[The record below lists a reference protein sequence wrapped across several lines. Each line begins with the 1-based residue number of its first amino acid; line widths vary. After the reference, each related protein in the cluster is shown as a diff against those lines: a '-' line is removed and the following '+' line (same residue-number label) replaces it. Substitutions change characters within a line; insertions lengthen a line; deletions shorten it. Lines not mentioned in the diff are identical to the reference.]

1 MTCEGH
7 RLKTQTTFRQ
17 NPLDMAMA
25 AIVLAFAALVSLFAI
40 RNNDVWWMMA
50 VGRRILETKA
60 FIYKDPFSFT
70 LAGAP
75 WSPQA
80 YLSAIVFY
88 LVHQG
93 AGAAGL
99 IVLRAVLVV
108 ATFAV
113 VLRTLARTGVSWAM
127 AAPVVVL
134 VVLVSQTR
142 FIVRAHLFE
151 YLFLSIL
158 MGFLLTSHERKGRS
172 FFVVPA
178 VVQVLWTN
186 MHPSFLLGPAL
197 VGLFFAGEWLSE
209 RITPRLSGIRPLH
222 RRRQAGD
229 YRRAALLFAVVVAA
243 CFVNPNPG
251 AFLSQPFGGAQRE
264 LVSRFTLEWKS
275 PFDPAIAGAGFHPY
289 YEILL
294 ALAAVAVFMN
304 LKRLSLGALF
314 LLLGTMYLSLQSHRF
329 RVEFGLVALPLVCVM
344 LRDAPPLAAARKAIG
359 GAPSRWL
366 PRAALSAVAVLLVVF
381 TARGRVEVDGT
392 VKARY
397 PDRALGFVIGND
409 VAHRP
414 FSTIG
419 FGSYMAWDLYGERQ
433 TFIDGRNYDA
443 GLYRDFLG
451 AQQNAQALGHVI
463 AKYRL
468 DAFILPS
475 IEDSDAGMT
484 RIHEALAAMPSW
496 DLVYMD
502 PVAYVYVD
510 DASADSAFVAAH
522 AYRAY
527 HPLTLASTPPALRGA
542 VVAELERA
550 AAEAPEYPRVWL
562 DLGAAANAT
571 GSHDRAIEALETA
584 TRLEPDN
591 AVAWNRLGIAEQ
603 TAGRRDEAVEAF
615 QRLVEVAPDVAQSH
629 LRLAEVLRW
638 AGRNPE
644 AALSYER
651 AIEIEPGNAEPYVG
665 LYEMYAAGHF
675 WDAALSA
682 AEKLQAAVPKSYLGY
697 YYAAEA
703 LHELGRDPEAIAMG
717 VQAIGVNPKAA
728 VAHLFLAQRYD
739 ERGEYSKALE
749 RVESTLVLD
758 PRNATALDMRG
769 QLQRKLGR

>member
-1 MTCEGH
+1 
-7 RLKTQTTFRQ
+7 
-17 NPLDMAMA
+17 MAMA
-25 AIVLAFAALVSLFAI
+25 AIVLTFAALVSLFAI

-60 FIYKDPFSFT
+60 FIYRDPFSFA
-70 LAGAP
+70 LPGAP

-113 VLRTLARTGVSWAM
+113 VLRTLARTRVSWAM

-134 VVLVSQTR
+134 VILVSQTR

-158 MGFLLTSHERKGRS
+158 MGSLLTSHERKGRS
-172 FFVVPA
+172 FYVVPA

-197 VGLFFAGEWLSE
+197 VGLFFAGEWLGE
-209 RITPRLSGIRPLH
+209 RVTPRLSGIRPLH
-222 RRRQAGD
+222 RHD

-251 AFLSQPFGGAQRE
+251 AFLSQPFGGAQHD

-275 PFDPAIAGAGFHPY
+275 PFDPAVAGAGFHPY

-329 RVEFGLVALPLVCVM
+329 RVEFALVALPLVCVM
-344 LRDAPPLAAARKAIG
+344 LRDAPPVVAARKAMG
-359 GAPSRWL
+359 ESRARWL
-366 PRAALSAVAVLLVVF
+366 PSAALSLAAVLLVAF
-381 TARGRVEVDGT
+381 TAGGRVEVDGT

-397 PDRALGFVIGND
+397 PDRALGFVVEND

-419 FGSYMAWDLYGERQ
+419 FGSYMAWDLYGKRQ

-451 AQQNAQALGHVI
+451 AQQNAQALAHVI

-510 DASADSAFVAAH
+510 GSSADSA
-522 AYRAY
+522 
-527 HPLTLASTPPALRGA
+527 PLSLASTPPALRGA

-550 AAEAPEYPRVWL
+550 TSEAPDYPRVWL
-562 DLGAAANAT
+562 DLGAAANVT
-571 GSHDRAIEALETA
+571 GRRDLAIEALETA
-584 TRLEPDN
+584 ARLEPDN

-603 TAGRRDEAVEAF
+603 TAGRKDEAVEAF
-615 QRLVEVAPDVAQSH
+615 QRLVEVAPDIAQSH

-665 LYEMYAAGHF
+665 LYEMYAAGRF

-682 AEKLQAAVPKSYLGY
+682 AEKLQAAVPKNYLGY

-703 LHELGRDPEAIAMG
+703 LHGLGRDPEAIAMG
-717 VQAIGVNPKAA
+717 VKAIGVNPKAA

-749 RVESTLVLD
+749 RVESTLFLD

-769 QLQRKLGR
+769 QLKRKLNR